1 MVAGSAKGGSSGWA
15 DYLDS
20 TEILVEGDSS
30 WTTVGAV
37 KPGVRRGPSII
48 TLNNKVFMFGKFCK
62 NSTKQVS
69 FILLRWQWK
78 SSSKHT

>member
-1 MVAGSAKGGSSGWA
+1 MVAGGAKGGSSGWA

-48 TLNNKVFMFGKFCK
+48 NLNNKVFMFGKFCK

>member
-1 MVAGSAKGGSSGWA
+1 MVAGGAISTE
-15 DYLDS
+15 YLDS

-48 TLNNKVFMFGKFCK
+48 NLNNKVFMFGKFCK
-62 NSTKQVS
+62 TTKQVS